1 MIEKREKH
9 RHRFIPVTQFPVNPI
24 EGDLITAERRML
36 PTMRV
41 NKIEVKQLS
50 CLDLFSELR

>member
-1 MIEKREKH
+1 MRKEKKH

-50 CLDLFSELR
+50 CLDFISELR